1 MALWKIRIR
10 LSDDPHSRA
19 QLDLAL
25 AGQRVKDVT
34 FASRDADSAETA
46 GDVVL
51 ELPQDE
57 DLSALLS
64 ALHQISPQVFVSRVD
79 DDQPAT
85 RGPALTGQFGRRGGL
100 ARQAAAS
107 SRTAD

>member
-19 QLDLAL
+19 QLDVAL
-25 AGQRVKDVT
+25 AGHRVKDVT
-34 FASRDADSAETA
+34 FAPRDADSAEMA

-57 DLSALLS
+57 DLSPLLS
-64 ALHQISPQVFVSRVD
+64 ALHRISPQVFVSRVD
-79 DDQPAT
+79 DDQSAT
-85 RGPALTGQFGRRGGL
+85 TGPALTGRFGRRGGF
-100 ARQAAAS
+100 ARQAAS

>member
-34 FASRDADSAETA
+34 FAPSDADSAEMA

-51 ELPQDE
+51 ELPQEE
-57 DLSALLS
+57 DLGSVLG

-79 DDQPAT
+79 DDQSAAK
-85 RGPALTGQFGRRGGL
+85 GPALTGRFGRRNSL
-100 ARQAAAS
+100 IRQAAS
-107 SRTAD
+107 SRVAE

>member
-1 MALWKIRIR
+1 MALWRIRIR

-25 AGQRVKDVT
+25 AGQQVKDVT
-34 FASRDADSAETA
+34 FAPRDSDSAELA

-51 ELPQDE
+51 ELPQEE
-57 DLSALLS
+57 DLGPVLG

-79 DDQPAT
+79 DDEPAAK
-85 RGPALTGQFGRRGGL
+85 GPALTGRFGRRSSL
-100 ARQAAAS
+100 VRQAPN
-107 SRTAD
+107 SRVAE